1 MTSRDFCYWLQ
12 GYFEI
17 AEKIPTPA
25 DGFDGLNS
33 AQTAAIK
40 RHLAMVFVHEI
51 DPSFG
56 GPEKQA
62 KLDAAHKRPETS
74 AGDPNKLAPISVS
87 ELGGT
92 GPGPTGIL
100 YRC

>member
-1 MTSRDFCYWLQ
+1 MTSRDFVYWLH

-17 AEKIPTPA
+17 AEKVPMPPEPHGIGYLSVDQVRCIRA
-25 DGFDGLNS
+25 
-33 AQTAAIK
+33 
-40 RHLAMVFVHEI
+40 HLAMVFVHEI

-62 KLDAAHKRPETS
+62 KLDEVHKVNPS
-74 AGDPNKLAPISVS
+74 PSGI
-87 ELGGT
+87 GGT
-92 GPGPTGIL
+92 GPGGVL